1 MFNSKLS
8 YNILKIAGILSCI
21 AFWYLLIF
29 TDSFHTGDTIS
40 DIYGFVGTLVASHG
54 FTIFI
59 FKHSKNA
66 I

>member
-1 MFNSKLS
+1 MLNSKLF
-8 YNILKIAGILSCI
+8 YNILKIAGII
-21 AFWYLLIF
+21 ACVCFWYLVIF
-29 TDSFHTGDTIS
+29 TESFHSGDTIS
-40 DIYGFVGTLVASHG
+40 DIYGFVGTLVAAHG